1 MMFISIQHNTAQS
14 VFSVFRKLDI
24 SFVFSGEIF
33 PFCSL
38 CAFFFHSESYK
49 DAGNTFL
56 DSE

>member
-38 CAFFFHSESYK
+38 CAFFSTVNHIRMLEIHF
-49 DAGNTFL
+49 
-56 DSE
+56 